1 MSFVSL
7 QSKDVINVYDG
18 KKIGYI
24 ADIELDWCQKCI
36 RALIVEKMNFFHFFC
51 FFKEPPVLVI
61 PDDLG
66 INKELANHLG
76 CNFGGGMKCGSVC
89 GAITSGLMILGARG
103 IDSPAKVNQFI
114 KTISNNHHGLINCAD
129 LLKENA
135 KNGGQKKP
143 HCDGMIQE
151 VIELIDQMEKEND

>member
-1 MSFVSL
+1 MRFVSL

-61 PDDLG
+61 PIDFKYG
-66 INKELANHLG
+66 II
-76 CNFGGGMKCGSVC
+76 V
-89 GAITSGLMILGARG
+89 
-103 IDSPAKVNQFI
+103 DVD
-114 KTISNNHHGLINCAD
+114 IS
-129 LLKENA
+129 
-135 KNGGQKKP
+135 
-143 HCDGMIQE
+143 
-151 VIELIDQMEKEND
+151 

>member
-1 MSFVSL
+1 MRFVSL

-61 PDDLG
+61 PYFFKLCL
-66 INKELANHLG
+66 N
-76 CNFGGGMKCGSVC
+76 
-89 GAITSGLMILGARG
+89 ILKG
-103 IDSPAKVNQFI
+103 
-114 KTISNNHHGLINCAD
+114 
-129 LLKENA
+129 
-135 KNGGQKKP
+135 KKS
-143 HCDGMIQE
+143 
-151 VIELIDQMEKEND
+151 L